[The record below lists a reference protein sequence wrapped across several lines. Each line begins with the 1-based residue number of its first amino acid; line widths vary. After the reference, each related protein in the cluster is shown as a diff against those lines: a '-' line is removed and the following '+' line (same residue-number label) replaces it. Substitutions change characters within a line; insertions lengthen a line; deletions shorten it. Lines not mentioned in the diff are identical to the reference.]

1 MLSGDNGLLKR
12 AGDARDDTV
21 VGQEKET
28 VELAYVSAAVKKLG
42 DDVTYSELQE
52 ELDANFGD
60 TGKTDETKKKTKVTR
75 NANNTLN
82 VLFRDTQHNFNVNNG
97 KVAKVND
104 DGGNQ
109 SGDYDKIYAYLYNK
123 TWHDFAEGDDSLGT
137 NIYKDN
143 TTVGIIGSDITE
155 LGSKPNST
163 DTGNYNYIQ
172 YNSIIYVFDYDWNTE
187 KVTAVAE
194 MNINKNTF
202 GEQGTG
208 ERKVLVTPS
217 TPDNLI
223 HCDYSVGKSED
234 NDNNEIIGYCA
245 HDIDGNYKYY
255 DYSGVLIPSY
265 LWLDIYATD

>member
-123 TWHDFAEGDDSLGT
+123 TWNDFAEGDDSLGT

-155 LGSKPNST
+155 LGSKNNST
-163 DTGNYNYIQ
+163 DSGNYNYIQ
-172 YNSIIYVFDYDWNTE
+172 YNKKIYVFDYDWNTE

-194 MNINKNTF
+194 MNIDKNTF

-265 LWLDIYATD
+265 LWLDIYVID

>member
-123 TWHDFAEGDDSLGT
+123 TWNDFAERDDSFGT

-155 LGSKPNST
+155 LGSKNNST
-163 DTGNYNYIQ
+163 DSGNYNYIQ
-172 YNSIIYVFDYDWNTE
+172 
-187 KVTAVAE
+187 
-194 MNINKNTF
+194 
-202 GEQGTG
+202 
-208 ERKVLVTPS
+208 
-217 TPDNLI
+217 
-223 HCDYSVGKSED
+223 
-234 NDNNEIIGYCA
+234 
-245 HDIDGNYKYY
+245 
-255 DYSGVLIPSY
+255 
-265 LWLDIYATD
+265 